1 MPLSLDVGT
10 AYLSTLARAGV
21 GLRVGPLG
29 ARPARPLELYE
40 FEACPFCRKVREAL
54 SMLDLEAIVYPCPKR
69 GARFRSELK
78 RRGGKL
84 QFPYLVDANAGIEMY
99 ESDAIVRHLFARYG
113 DGAVP
118 SALQGG
124 ALSQISFALASLA
137 RGTKGTFQRASRAPE
152 KPLELYSFE
161 ASPYCKIVREALCAL
176 ELPYHLR
183 NVARGSPSRAA
194 FQERV
199 GRMQVPY
206 LADPNTG
213 TALFESAEILRYLD
227 STYAA

>member
-1 MPLSLDVGT
+1 VPSLDVGT
-10 AYLSTLARAGV
+10 AYLSTLARGGV
-21 GLRVGPLG
+21 GLSVTALG

-54 SMLDLEAIVYPCPKR
+54 SMLDLEATVYPCPK
-69 GARFRSELK
+69 GGTRFRGEVK

-84 QFPYLVDANAGIEMY
+84 QFPYLVDPNAGVEMY

-113 DGAVP
+113 DGSVP
-118 SALQGG
+118 AALRPG
-124 ALSQISFALASLA
+124 ALTQLSLTLASLA
-137 RGTKGTFQRASRAPE
+137 RGAKGVRQRPSHAPE

-161 ASPYCKIVREALCAL
+161 ASPYCRIVREELCAL
-176 ELPYHLR
+176 ELPYHLH
-183 NVARGSPSRAA
+183 NVARGSPSREA
-194 FQERV
+194 FRARS

-206 LADPNTG
+206 LVDPNTG
-213 TALFESAEILRYLD
+213 TALFESADIVRYLE

>member
-1 MPLSLDVGT
+1 VQRSLDVGT
-10 AYLSTLARAGV
+10 AFLSTLARAGT

-29 ARPARPLELYE
+29 ARPAQPLELYE

-54 SMLDLEAIVYPCPKR
+54 SMLDLEALIYPCPKR
-69 GARFRSELK
+69 GSRYRSEVK

-84 QFPYLVDANAGIEMY
+84 QFPYLVDPNAGVEK
-99 ESDAIVRHLFARYG
+99 
-113 DGAVP
+113 
-118 SALQGG
+118 GG
-124 ALSQISFALASLA
+124 ALNQLSFAFASLA
-137 RGTKGTFQRASRAPE
+137 RATKGTFQRASRAPG

-176 ELPYHLR
+176 ELPYHLH

-194 FQERV
+194 FEKRS
-199 GRMQVPY
+199 GRLQVPY
-206 LADPNTG
+206 LVDPNTG
-213 TALFESAEILRYLD
+213 SALFESAEIVRYLE